1 MLNEVQPQVV
11 TQNIRIQ
18 VSQFFTELKQKLN
31 DIEMDVM
38 QSVKKSKVL
47 HDFLDSSEALSE
59 EINDDIIDMIEEENS
74 LVNEKISQSKFAYLV
89 IKHQY
94 YGNLN
99 SGFEQFNRQAKAE
112 IKRIKA
118 LESKIISFK
127 MNRDNTV
134 KKFLTEMIE
143 EILTV
148 DQKKPEM
155 RMPSGFH
162 IQEEEL
168 K

>member
-1 MLNEVQPQVV
+1 
-11 TQNIRIQ
+11 
-18 VSQFFTELKQKLN
+18 
-31 DIEMDVM
+31 MDVM

-99 SGFEQFNRQAKAE
+99 SGFEQFNR
-112 IKRIKA
+112 
-118 LESKIISFK
+118 
-127 MNRDNTV
+127 
-134 KKFLTEMIE
+134 
-143 EILTV
+143 
-148 DQKKPEM
+148 
-155 RMPSGFH
+155 
-162 IQEEEL
+162 
-168 K
+168 